1 MKTADDEKRRKL
13 LEEAVK
19 IMINEARVIPLVEVN
34 TIFGLGKRI
43 KEYKLRQGT
52 LYVTDA
58 LENVV
63 FK

>member
-1 MKTADDEKRRKL
+1 
-13 LEEAVK
+13 
-19 IMINEARVIPLVEVN
+19 MINEARVIPLVEVN